1 MTATP
6 PVAPP
11 VALAEVQTATSGI
24 AAALAARLAELGGE
38 IALMEADLRSP
49 LDADFAEQASEL
61 AGQDALVGIEE
72 HHRAEAQ
79 AIRAALAS
87 IKAGR
92 YGVCAKCGVPIPLAR
107 LQALPTA
114 TRCVNCA
121 G

>member
-1 MTATP
+1 MTITP
-6 PVAPP
+6 PGPP
-11 VALAEVQTATSGI
+11 SVALAEVQAATSGI
-24 AAALAARLAELGGE
+24 VVALNARLVELGGE
-38 IALMEADLRSP
+38 IALMEADLRAP

-79 AIRAALAS
+79 AIRTALAS

-92 YGVCAKCGVPIPLAR
+92 YGVCTECGAPIPLAR
-107 LQALPTA
+107 LRALPTA
-114 TRCVNCA
+114 TRCVSCA